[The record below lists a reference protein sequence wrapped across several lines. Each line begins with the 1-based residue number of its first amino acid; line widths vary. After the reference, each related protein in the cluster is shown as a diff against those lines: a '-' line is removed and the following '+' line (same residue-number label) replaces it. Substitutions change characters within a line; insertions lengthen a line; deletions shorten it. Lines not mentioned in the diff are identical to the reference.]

1 MAGAGAREAEDYYSV
16 LGCDPS
22 SSEEQIMTEYR
33 IRAKESHPDKM
44 GETEEFQVFSEKSLL
59 RDLKML
65 FLFIYSR
72 YKKRKKLC

>member
-44 GETEEFQVFSEKSLL
+44 GETEDFQVCFFLERRLSETSNRYFFS
-59 RDLKML
+59 
-65 FLFIYSR
+65 FLVDTRS
-72 YKKRKKLC
+72 

>member
-16 LGCDPS
+16 LGCDPN

-44 GETEEFQVFSEKSLL
+44 GETEEFQVFSIKESC
-59 RDLKML
+59 
-65 FLFIYSR
+65 
-72 YKKRKKLC
+72 KRIKNVMSFHF

>member
-1 MAGAGAREAEDYYSV
+1 MAGSREGEDYYSV

-44 GETEEFQVFSEKSLL
+44 GDTDEFQVCENFFFGFFN
-59 RDLKML
+59 KMM
-65 FLFIYSR
+65 FLFRR
-72 YKKRKKLC
+72 YKKLKKLC